1 MCTEAALNNIWI
13 ILDQFTCCMGLQKT
27 CFMGHGVIIY
37 ICYNIYMLHGVII
50 YRARQVWMKIK
61 FKARTDIVI
70 TEKAFFL
77 IITLINQEVWRLTQF
92 RPALRRDLWEGG
104 GKCLQYLKRVGT
116 EKRTQRHKD
125 FKMGVGAS
133 WVKGWVCQR
142 PGHPIFDGTYV
153 MCCL

>member
-61 FKARTDIVI
+61 FKARTDIVV

-92 RPALRRDLWEGG
+92 RPAPLPPTPFFFKWGKNKFWLPPLERGG
-104 GKCLQYLKRVGT
+104 GVEIWKIKKRGWKYGAGRGLLKR
-116 EKRTQRHKD
+116 
-125 FKMGVGAS
+125 GADTF
-133 WVKGWVCQR
+133 
-142 PGHPIFDGTYV
+142 PI
-153 MCCL
+153 

>member
-1 MCTEAALNNIWI
+1 MCMEAALNNIWI

-92 RPALRRDLWEGG
+92 RPAPLPPFFLGG
-104 GKCLQYLKRVGT
+104 GNKFWLPPLEREGSWGGDLKNLKKRVKVWCRG
-116 EKRTQRHKD
+116 R
-125 FKMGVGAS
+125 S
-133 WVKGWVCQR
+133 S
-142 PGHPIFDGTYV
+142 
-153 MCCL
+153 

>member
-92 RPALRRDLWEGG
+92 RPALPLPPPPPLPFFFRVGEISFDYLPWREGG
-104 GKCLQYLKRVGT
+104 IWKIKKRGESMVQGEVFLK
-116 EKRTQRHKD
+116 
-125 FKMGVGAS
+125 GVLTLF
-133 WVKGWVCQR
+133 
-142 PGHPIFDGTYV
+142 PI
-153 MCCL
+153 

>member
-92 RPALRRDLWEGG
+92 RPALPLPPPPLPFFFRVGEISFDYLPWREGG
-104 GKCLQYLKRVGT
+104 IWKIKKRGESMVQGEVFLK
-116 EKRTQRHKD
+116 
-125 FKMGVGAS
+125 GVLTLF
-133 WVKGWVCQR
+133 
-142 PGHPIFDGTYV
+142 PI
-153 MCCL
+153 